1 MKKVL
6 FTKSFKIFN
15 MHIDDNQNPFSL
27 VADFEGDGG
36 HITDFAVAQHGVIPR
51 CGDACGSGTE
61 VFSSFGESRR

>member
-1 MKKVL
+1 
-6 FTKSFKIFN
+6 

-27 VADFEGDGG
+27 VADFEGDESSVFDVEMEATLP
-36 HITDFAVAQHGVIPR
+36 IFAVAQHGAIPW